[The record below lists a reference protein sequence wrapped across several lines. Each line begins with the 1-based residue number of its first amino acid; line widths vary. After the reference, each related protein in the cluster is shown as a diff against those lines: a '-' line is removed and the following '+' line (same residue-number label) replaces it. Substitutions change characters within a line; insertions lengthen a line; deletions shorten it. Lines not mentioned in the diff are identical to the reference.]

1 MGILHALAE
10 LTAPAIITLGEDT
23 LRVGQSDRDA
33 AVALLKFV
41 DDYVKDG
48 ETSYG
53 DAETMLMYNL
63 LHAIDEVSESQDFME
78 DERVRVMLDSLWWFR
93 FLMASRPE
101 DEQDEGAEGEDTA

>member
-10 LTAPAIITLGEDT
+10 LTGPAIITLGEVT

-33 AVALLKFV
+33 AVALLKLL
-41 DDYVKDG
+41 DDYVVDG

-63 LHAIDEVSESQDFME
+63 LHAIDDVPESQDFME
-78 DERVRVMLDSLWWFR
+78 GERVRVMLDCLWWFR
-93 FLMASRPE
+93 FLMASGPE
-101 DEQDEGAEGEDTA
+101 DEQGEGAKDEDTA